1 MRGRIRAAATY
12 EGDTLTHAATE
23 SIHIG
28 ASDLR
33 IFPLGLGTNT
43 FNNPAEPADYHEV
56 LDGFVERGGN
66 FLDTAD
72 MYSFWV
78 EGNSGGE
85 SETVIG
91 QWLAK
96 RGRRDDIVVATKVAA
111 KPGREGLSPQNIAV
125 AAEESLERLQTD
137 HIDLY
142 YAHYQDDETPIVES
156 ARAFDALVQAGKVRA
171 IGLSNFTPEAID
183 EWFAVSQENGFAL
196 PVALQPRYSLVSR
209 EYEGGLREA
218 TQKHDMSVFPYQ
230 VLAGGFLS
238 GKYRTAADLEGRARA
253 GAVERYLN
261 EDGLR
266 IVGVL
271 DEVAAA
277 HGTDAASVALAW
289 AMADGKITAPLAA
302 ATSTAQLD
310 QLFAATAL
318 ELTADEVAALDEVSA
333 GFR

>member
-1 MRGRIRAAATY
+1 MVTETSTSSIRI
-12 EGDTLTHAATE
+12 GM
-23 SIHIG
+23 
-28 ASDLR
+28 SDLSVY
-33 IFPLGLGTNT
+33 PLGLGTNT
-43 FNNPAEPADYHEV
+43 FNNPAEPAEFHAV
-56 LDGFVERGGN
+56 LNGFVERGGN

-72 MYSFWV
+72 MYSHWV
-78 EGNSGGE
+78 DGNTGGE

-91 QWLAK
+91 QWLSK
-96 RGRRDDIVVATKVAA
+96 RGKRDDIVVATKVAA
-111 KPGREGLSPQNIAV
+111 KPGREGLSPQNIAL
-125 AAEESLERLQTD
+125 AADESLERLQTD

-156 ARAFDALVQAGKVRA
+156 ARAFDELVQAGKVRA
-171 IGLSNFTPEAID
+171 IALSNFTPGAID

-209 EYEGGLREA
+209 EYEGELKASAE
-218 TQKHDMSVFPYQ
+218 KHGMSVFPYQ

-238 GKYRTAADLEGRARA
+238 GKYRTEADLEGRARA

-289 AMADGKITAPLAA
+289 AMADGKIAAPLAA

-310 QLFAATAL
+310 QLFAATRL
-318 ELTADEVAALDEVSA
+318 TLTAEEVASLDEVSA
-333 GFR
+333 IFR